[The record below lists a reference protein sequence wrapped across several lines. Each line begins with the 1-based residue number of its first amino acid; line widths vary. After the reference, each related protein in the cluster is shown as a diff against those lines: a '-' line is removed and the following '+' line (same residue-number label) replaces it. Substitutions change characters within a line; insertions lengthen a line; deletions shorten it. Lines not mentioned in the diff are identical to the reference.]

1 MLFCNV
7 PPRTVI
13 HSLSLHDALPISPSV
28 GRLGPGHDVADE
40 GTAAPGRRRR
50 DGVETTQPTVART
63 ALPMPR
69 CCPISRWSR
78 RPDAVPRRCAE
89 GGHLL
94 GAAGRHLL
102 RILEQYFYLP

>member
-63 ALPMPR
+63 ALPMPWMASSQPVVTEVGR
-69 CCPISRWSR
+69 SSSLCC
-78 RPDAVPRRCAE
+78 RCAPQD
-89 GGHLL
+89 
-94 GAAGRHLL
+94 ARTAR
-102 RILEQYFYLP
+102 

>member
-63 ALPMPR
+63 ALP
-69 CCPISRWSR
+69 
-78 RPDAVPRRCAE
+78 VPRVLSDQSVVTERSE
-89 GGHLL
+89 ERRVGKGGACPGAWDHYRSEKV
-94 GAAGRHLL
+94 GAARV
-102 RILEQYFYLP
+102 